1 MSVYQI
7 INTSTKG
14 MWPESEDVTLVRA
27 SSRESI
33 IRAVLRGK
41 DSFVENRLFPC
52 HQKMMWDIKTFR
64 GDPDDS
70 DQEDPDAFEF
80 DPDAEVRRMTKDEF
94 VKKILTGIDDNSI
107 NDRGFFTAIKKLKGV
122 QAVDD
127 EVHKLTES

>member
-14 MWPESEDVTLVRA
+14 LWPKSEDVTLVRA
-27 SSRESI
+27 SSREAI

-41 DSFVENRLFPC
+41 DSFIEKRLLPC
-52 HQKMMWDIKTFR
+52 HQSLMWDIKTFR

-70 DQEDPDAFEF
+70 DQEDPDAFELEL
-80 DPDAEVRRMTKDEF
+80 DAEVRSMTEDEF

-107 NDRGFFTAIKKLKGV
+107 NDPGFYTAIKKLEGV
-122 QAVDD
+122 QAVGDAIH
-127 EVHKLTES
+127 ELTES